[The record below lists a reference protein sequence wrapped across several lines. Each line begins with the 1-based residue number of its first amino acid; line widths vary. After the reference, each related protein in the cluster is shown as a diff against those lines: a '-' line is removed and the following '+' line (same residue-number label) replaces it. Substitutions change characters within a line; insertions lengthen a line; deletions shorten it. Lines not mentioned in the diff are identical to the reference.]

1 MARKKAPK
9 PKNAARAELLAKRAA
24 ERAAAAQIPVRPF
37 ADLAFEADLVA
48 LREFVPSAVAELPLR
63 KNSRPVQLATVL
75 PGAIAALVRTDNVGY
90 IGAQVAGESPDLA
103 ADFAESIRWVLDAST
118 GDSLNR
124 AEPDAETP
132 DLTDLIDADGSLE
145 VTVHQDFNWWVPE
158 GSDPDPTVASTIS
171 QANGAVMPSARISAD
186 VPGAPWW
193 VDAGDKAHI
202 RWVRIEDEETL
213 MSALAR
219 LSAAGD
225 LHLGEGSRFAGS
237 FRTHG
242 LLVPVFD
249 LDPERH
255 ADEWA
260 APLEELDRRFAAAL
274 DRSEEDLT
282 AAERR
287 ARDGLRSRQV
297 TLR

>member
-9 PKNAARAELLAKRAA
+9 PKNAARVELLAKRAA
-24 ERAAAAQIPVRPF
+24 ERAAAAQIPARPF

-63 KNSRPVQLATVL
+63 KNSRTVRLATVL
-75 PGAIAALVRTDNVGY
+75 PGAIAALVRTDDIGFV
-90 IGAQVAGESPDLA
+90 GAQVAGESPDLA

-124 AEPDAETP
+124 AEPGADTP
-132 DLTDLIDADGSLE
+132 DLTDLIDADGTLE

-158 GSDPDPTVASTIS
+158 DADPDPTVASTIS
-171 QANGAVMPSARISAD
+171 QANGAVMPSARIDAD
-186 VPGAPWW
+186 APGAAWW

-202 RWVRIEDEETL
+202 RWVRTEDEEAL
-213 MSALAR
+213 MTALAR

-249 LDPERH
+249 LDPDKH
-255 ADEWA
+255 ADEWTV
-260 APLEELDRRFAAAL
+260 PLEELSGRFTAAL
-274 DRSEEDLT
+274 DRSEELT
-282 AAERR
+282 PAERR